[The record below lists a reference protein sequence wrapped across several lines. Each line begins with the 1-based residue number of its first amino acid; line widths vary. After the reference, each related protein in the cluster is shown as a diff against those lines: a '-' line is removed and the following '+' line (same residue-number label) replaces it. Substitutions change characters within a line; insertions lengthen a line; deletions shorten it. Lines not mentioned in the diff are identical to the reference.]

1 MTYVPAEY
9 WTHRG
14 RSYEAEAIEKGW
26 VAVENAPLFDLL
38 DTLTFDSVLE
48 VGCGFG
54 RVGAA
59 ILRHYPGVTYTG
71 IDVSPDLIEAARKRL
86 PNAEFI
92 VADLEAWWATD
103 RRWDLVLS
111 VSVLGH
117 IRPQYIEW
125 VIGQLRKA
133 ANNDVVAIDWNE
145 VGKETTF
152 QYGHDYGHLYGDA
165 ALSVTP
171 YGRQDI
177 WHVRPQNGRPHDG
190 Q

>member
-1 MTYVPAEY
+1 MTYVPSVY
-9 WTHRG
+9 WTQRG
-14 RSYEAEAIEKGW
+14 RTYEAEAIERGW
-26 VAVENAPLFDLL
+26 VSVENAPLFDLL

-59 ILRHYPGVTYTG
+59 ILRHYPNVTYTG

-86 PNAEFI
+86 PTSELI
-92 VADLEAWWATD
+92 VADLATWD
-103 RRWDLVLS
+103 TKRHWDLVVS

-117 IRPQYIEW
+117 ILPADISA
-125 VIGQLRKA
+125 VIGKIRKWA
-133 ANNDVVAIDWNE
+133 DKDVVAIDWNE

-165 ALSVTP
+165 ALSVMP

-177 WHVRPQNGRPHDG
+177 WHVRPTP
-190 Q
+190 